1 MFDCRGKQGIGLM
14 LGVFSIVIPYAPFLA
29 LRALLDIA
37 TLFVI
42 LIIGLVI
49 GTIGIIVSSISLKEA
64 GELGI
69 RRAKSITGLALNIYG
84 TGTCLVLGIIFG
96 LTAIFSMKMIEAGFA
111 T

>member
-69 RRAKSITGLALNIYG
+69 SEILAYQASRRGGFLHCRLTENGRITISGAAALVAVSEIVAE
-84 TGTCLVLGIIFG
+84 L
-96 LTAIFSMKMIEAGFA
+96 
-111 T
+111 